1 MTIRRVP
8 PHSRDSEESVLGGI
22 LFHGQAFDRVGPLL
36 EPTDFYDVRHEKIF
50 AAMLALSLTSQPI
63 DLITVAEQ
71 MRRDGT
77 MAALS
82 HAGSEAYLAEL
93 ANANPT
99 TDNLETHARIV
110 RDKSTRRRMILAL
123 SQGIDA
129 GYADQDPIDEYVSR
143 TTELVFNAAQHRQ
156 VGQSLHSVGDVLVEV
171 LSAIDVRSQQ
181 RRTVTGVPTGFEQ
194 FDELTAGLQPA
205 DLIILGARP
214 SMGKTA
220 FALNVV
226 TRSALDHNIP
236 ALIFSVEMSRQSLVE
251 RMLSAESGVAAK
263 SLRIGRLTQTDWL
276 HLNQAA
282 GGSHALRRSGLAHA
296 PIVLNDESLKL
307 AQLRTLARRWHLQAV
322 APRGTGLGL
331 IVIDYLQLMPT
342 EQARKQDNRTEE
354 VRKLSAGLKGLA
366 KELGVPVVV
375 LSQLSRDLEKR
386 QDKRP
391 VCADLRDSGAIEQD
405 ADVILFLYRDWV
417 YNKAS
422 DPTQAELHVAK
433 HRNGALDMIPLSFDG
448 PVMRFVEEGDGA

>member
-1 MTIRRVP
+1 MTLRRIP
-8 PHSRDSEESVLGGI
+8 PHSRDSEESVLGGV
-22 LFHGQAFDRVGPLL
+22 LFHDASFDRVGPLL

-50 AAMLALSLTSQPI
+50 AAMLALSLSSQPI

-71 MRRDGT
+71 MRRDNTIGV
-77 MAALS
+77 LS
-82 HAGSEAYLAEL
+82 HVGSEAYLAEL
-93 ANANPT
+93 ANHNAT

-123 SQGIDA
+123 SQCLDA
-129 GYADQDPIDEYVSR
+129 GYSDQESLDEYVST
-143 TTELVFNAAQHRQ
+143 TTEQVFQAAQHRQ
-156 VGQSLHSVGDVLVEV
+156 AGQSLHAVGDVLVEV
-171 LSAIDVRSQQ
+171 LSAVDVRSQQ
-181 RRTVTGVPTGFEQ
+181 RRTVTGVPTGFDQ
-194 FDELTAGLQPA
+194 FDELTAGLQPS

-220 FALNVV
+220 FALNVI
-226 TRSALDHNIP
+226 TRSALDHDIP

-251 RMLSAESGVAAK
+251 RMLAAESGVTAK
-263 SLRIGRLTQTDWL
+263 NLRIGRLSQTEWVQ
-276 HLNQAA
+276 LNQAA
-282 GGSHALRRSGLAHA
+282 GGSHALRRPGLAHA
-296 PIVLNDESLKL
+296 PITLNDESLKL

-322 APRGTGLGL
+322 APRRSRLGL
-331 IVIDYLQLMPT
+331 IVIDYLQLLPT
-342 EQARKQDNRTEE
+342 EQARKQDNRNEE

-417 YNKAS
+417 YNKTS
-422 DPTQAELHVAK
+422 EPTQAELHVAK
-433 HRNGALDMIPLSFDG
+433 HRSGALDMIPLHFNG
-448 PVMRFVEEGDGA
+448 PIMRFIEGERA